1 MQATI
6 GEALRQA
13 PDASESKA
21 ASPAQT
27 KTSPDPAQACNK
39 ELLDSI
45 CRLLW
50 DISSAVVS
58 LCARGGF
65 GGGTESQVRA
75 RAVASGQWVLLQEM
89 SSDASRLLSHFI
101 SCQDLAMRCLDSH
114 ISAGALGSAT
124 ATVAVGSASATEALR
139 HEMIQWELAV
149 ESVKAIFLVL
159 AIHAASSV
167 SSGGAETDPV
177 VGHEGSQADN
187 LHRNADMS
195 WWLIAQV
202 WRE

>member
-39 ELLDSI
+39 ELLDSM

-58 LCARGGF
+58 LCER
-65 GGGTESQVRA
+65 GGGTEREVRA
-75 RAVASGQWVLLQEM
+75 RAVASGQWVVLKEM
-89 SSDASRLLSHFI
+89 SRDASRLLSHFI

-124 ATVAVGSASATEALR
+124 ATVAVGSAPLTEALR
-139 HEMIQWELAV
+139 HEMIQWGLAV

-187 LHRNADMS
+187 LHRNADMC

>member
-6 GEALRQA
+6 GEAMRQA
-13 PDASESKA
+13 PDSSESKA
-21 ASPAQT
+21 ASPVQT
-27 KTSPDPAQACNK
+27 KTSPDLAQACDK
-39 ELLDSI
+39 ELLDSM

-58 LCARGGF
+58 LCER
-65 GGGTESQVRA
+65 GGGTEREVRA
-75 RAVASGQWVLLQEM
+75 RAVASGQWVVLKEM
-89 SSDASRLLSHFI
+89 SRDASRLLSHFI

-124 ATVAVGSASATEALR
+124 ATVAVGSAPLTEALR
-139 HEMIQWELAV
+139 HEMIQWGLAV
-149 ESVKAIFLVL
+149 ESVKATFLVL

-167 SSGGAETDPV
+167 SSDGAETDSV
-177 VGHEGSQADN
+177 VGHEWSQADN
-187 LHRNADMS
+187 LHRNADMC

-202 WRE
+202 WREK

>member
-6 GEALRQA
+6 GEAMRQA
-13 PDASESKA
+13 PDSSESKA

-27 KTSPDPAQACNK
+27 KTSSDLAQACNK
-39 ELLDSI
+39 ELLDSM

-58 LCARGGF
+58 LCER
-65 GGGTESQVRA
+65 GGGTEREVRA
-75 RAVASGQWVLLQEM
+75 RAVASGQWVVLKEM
-89 SSDASRLLSHFI
+89 SRDASRLLSHFI

-139 HEMIQWELAV
+139 HEMIQWGLAV

-167 SSGGAETDPV
+167 SSGGAETDSV
-177 VGHEGSQADN
+177 VGHEWSQADN
-187 LHRNADMS
+187 LHRNADMC

-202 WRE
+202 WREK

>member
-1 MQATI
+1 M
-6 GEALRQA
+6 RQA
-13 PDASESKA
+13 PDSSESKA

-27 KTSPDPAQACNK
+27 KTSPDLAQACNK
-39 ELLDSI
+39 ELLDSM

-58 LCARGGF
+58 LCER
-65 GGGTESQVRA
+65 GGGTEREVRA
-75 RAVASGQWVLLQEM
+75 RAVASGQWVVLQEM
-89 SSDASRLLSHFI
+89 SRDASRLLSHFI
-101 SCQDLAMRCLDSH
+101 SCHQDLAMRCLDSH
-114 ISAGALGSAT
+114 LSAGAPGSAT
-124 ATVAVGSASATEALR
+124 ATVAVGSVSATEALR
-139 HEMIQWELAV
+139 HEMIQWGLAV

-167 SSGGAETDPV
+167 SSGGAETDSV

-187 LHRNADMS
+187 LHRNADTC

>member
-6 GEALRQA
+6 GEAMRQA
-13 PDASESKA
+13 PDSSESKA

-39 ELLDSI
+39 ELLDSM
-45 CRLLW
+45 CSLLW

-58 LCARGGF
+58 LRER
-65 GGGTESQVRA
+65 GGGTEREVRA
-75 RAVASGQWVLLQEM
+75 RAVASGQWVVLQEM

-101 SCQDLAMRCLDSH
+101 SCQELAMRCLDSH
-114 ISAGALGSAT
+114 MSAGAPGSAT

-139 HEMIQWELAV
+139 HEMIQWGLAV

-167 SSGGAETDPV
+167 SSGGAETDSV

-187 LHRNADMS
+187 LHRNADMC